1 MAGAKKSSTTLLIR
15 AYIGVWSVITMAGLG
30 HATLAQAR
38 DILLLAGGGFA
49 FRSFSQYTGAILPF
63 NNQDGGFSQ
72 DGPMLRFWQKSFAFS
87 YTADLSPN
95 GLTDTTIDAIG
106 GSFTGEFGYQKNL
119 SQGRVAFYTG
129 LAYRRFDLSPDDP
142 GADLNKAPVGI
153 PLTLDASWSPYDQIS
168 VSTNLSYTILHEDYW
183 AQFKIA
189 YQASSTVKLGPEI
202 VFQGGSEY
210 RYVRFGAF
218 VSGIKLGNLNLGAN
232 FGLRDDRRENQ
243 QSLYGDLH
251 ISFFY

>member
-1 MAGAKKSSTTLLIR
+1 MR
-15 AYIGVWSVITMAGLG
+15 AYFYVLSVTAMTGLSC
-30 HATLAQAR
+30 ATSVQAR

-63 NNQDGGFSQ
+63 TNQDGGFSQ

-87 YTADLSPN
+87 YTTDLSLN
-95 GLTDTTIDAIG
+95 GQTDTTIDAIG

-119 SQGRVAFYTG
+119 SRGRAAIYTG
-129 LAYRRFDLSPDDP
+129 LTYRRFDLSPDDP
-142 GADLNKAPVGI
+142 GADLNKAPIGI
-153 PLTLDASWSPYDQIS
+153 PLTLDVSWSLHDQIS
-168 VSTNLSYTILHEDYW
+168 VSTNLSYTIFHEDYW
-183 AQFKIA
+183 AQFKLV
-189 YQASSTVKLGPEI
+189 YQASPTLKLGPEI

-232 FGLRDDRRENQ
+232 FGLRDDQRENQ